1 MNETTLRLI
10 KKYPN
15 RRLYDT
21 TISSYI
27 TLEDVRRLVVNQIP
41 IKIIDARSQN
51 DITHSTLLQI
61 IIEQEENG
69 PALFTID
76 SLQQMIRFYGGSM
89 QDMLRKMFEY
99 GMNFFV
105 QQNGDIKQPIAENLM
120 GTNEEFSKKDPL
132 SVMTDFTQKNVQHW
146 QSVQQQWMQSILS
159 GFKESATPDNKEDK
173 QGYTN
178 ESFTG
183 HEPSLEEG

>member
-1 MNETTLRLI
+1 MNEPALRLI

-27 TLEDVRRLVVNQIP
+27 TLEDVRRLVLEQVP

-89 QDMLRKMFEY
+89 QDILRKMFEQ
-99 GMNFFV
+99 GINFFM
-105 QQNGDIKQPIAENLM
+105 QHAKGMKSEDSAEDE
-120 GTNEEFSKKDPL
+120 TSKKDPFSL
-132 SVMTDFTQKNVQHW
+132 VTEFTQKNIQNW
-146 QSVQQQWMQSILS
+146 QQIQQQWLHSLVT
-159 GFKESATPDNKEDK
+159 GFHENLKPEVKEE
-173 QGYTN
+173 
-178 ESFTG
+178 
-183 HEPSLEEG
+183 